1 LYAYGYQATGQP
13 DKALLEMRR
22 AQELAPL
29 SLIINTDV
37 ATALYFQ
44 GNYKEAISVY
54 RKTEEMD
61 PHFPPPPL
69 FVLAQMYEQM
79 GEHDQAIA
87 ECQKALSVF
96 GRNPAI
102 LSVLGYVYAVS
113 GRRREAQSIVN
124 EIEGLWKRRYFS
136 PVDIA
141 LVYAGLG
148 NKDEAFA
155 WLTKAYEARDPQL
168 IWIKVEPE
176 LGILHSD
183 PRFAELL
190 QRIGLSQ

>member
-1 LYAYGYQATGQP
+1 
-13 DKALLEMRR
+13 
-22 AQELAPL
+22 
-29 SLIINTDV
+29 
-37 ATALYFQ
+37 
-44 GNYKEAISVY
+44 VY

-69 FVLAQMYEQM
+69 FVLPQIYEQM
-79 GEHDQAIA
+79 GEPDQAIA
-87 ECQKALSVF
+87 ECQKALAVF
-96 GRNPAI
+96 GRDPAI

-113 GRRREAQSIVN
+113 GRRHEAQSIAA

-136 PVDIA
+136 PVDGA

-168 IWIKVEPE
+168 IWLKVEPE
-176 LGILHSD
+176 LQSLQSD

-190 QRIGLSQ
+190 QRIGFSK